1 MLQKGFKVLLAEA
14 GASVESIAVNAALSL
29 VKDDDVVFLDV
40 REAQERGGGFIP
52 GSVHAARGFLEF
64 VVDPEGPMHNPAI
77 ATDKRLVVHC
87 GSGGRALL
95 AAKTLQDMGFPRVAS
110 LTGGIAAWREA
121 GGGIET

>member
-14 GASVESIAVNAALSL
+14 GASVESIAVNAALGL

-64 VVDPEGPMHNPAI
+64 VVDCLDHSHAGRIFHSLQSFEQRFHCLMLRVSGTA
-77 ATDKRLVVHC
+77 DKVKL
-87 GSGGRALL
+87 
-95 AAKTLQDMGFPRVAS
+95 
-110 LTGGIAAWREA
+110 
-121 GGGIET
+121 